1 MQRLSMLE
9 NDNLIEEFKK
19 TISSTIKSIG
29 KSNSIEVNFV
39 QESSSIDGETINLV
53 EPNLNAI
60 KNKLNYIQNI
70 NYKNYYSIR
79 TNCRGCSFVAH
90 FIFLRAYPFQTCFGV
105 ELFYRR
111 DSLLLTYLFVLEE
124 KC

>member
-1 MQRLSMLE
+1 MLE

-53 EPNLNAI
+53 EPNLNTI
-60 KNKLNYIQNI
+60 KNKLNYIRAEADSMALKFRFHEKKYMKNI
-70 NYKNYYSIR
+70 
-79 TNCRGCSFVAH
+79 
-90 FIFLRAYPFQTCFGV
+90 
-105 ELFYRR
+105 
-111 DSLLLTYLFVLEE
+111 
-124 KC
+124 